1 MLKTITG
8 ATPAPSPIYSVML
21 VLGALTAYIMLNIIM
36 RKGGFSKFV
45 KKRVRRSLLWSA
57 VSATLISNMANW
69 LFHKDLNSLSLYD
82 RFSQGGIAF
91 MVWILCFVGISALF
105 LRMYKLDV
113 KKCLDIII
121 PPLLMATFL
130 ARVGCSFGG
139 CCYGVDITLFGYTI
153 PFPVREIEALFVLT
167 LSIVLCA
174 AFKGKRL
181 AIYLI
186 AYPSFRF
193 WAEFLRGDDR
203 GSFFGLPFFSPTQII
218 AALTVSV
225 TVTAVIITAIKRVK
239 ARRAE
244 KAQTAVQQAES
255 PVLPE
260 TPLENGEKQPVSE
273 PSEAEQAEQPA
284 ETPVAPEK
292 QPKPKYVPRPVDF
305 NDPKIR
311 ANPFR
316 IIFNILLVTGVAVG
330 AFFAYNPFGFG
341 WVTNINYLAQDTL
354 GFIFDEGGTANEI
367 GETTSLGV
375 LDVSN
380 ESPVYDKSD
389 ALKLVSGLDN
399 RAFHSYAFL
408 SSQPLSNGNTLY
420 TFIQTVDDIPVYG
433 KTVSLVAD
441 GNYKPLFIIKDSADE
456 AYTSDVI
463 YDYESFGETYERYFG
478 EGYTVVQGIYCYY
491 DTGEGLLPANWLT
504 VADKELNVYG
514 VLFED
519 RTDKIIKIT
528 SVRETLPLDARASSI
543 IKAAEKAVNIIGGE
557 DTAEIKKISKQKV
570 KKLELQNTSTAIES
584 ALCKAYLKSGLSAGE
599 FATAV
604 KTAAEIGATKPD
616 LSEQLFCDILAQITE
631 QTAVQKGY
639 TEKKAEKLFDTVYSS
654 FKSCGIKKASDEKPL
669 QLDVKE
675 RKTVVKNTIGSA
687 NDVDIIN
694 VTMQENSVMRF
705 EISSD
710 IGIDI
715 QVYTANG
722 GSLFT
727 TYTSSELEFALY
739 PEDGTDYIIKIKAS
753 DAQTSL
759 WAGEE
764 DYKVKVNAEP
774 RTEEMPAFI
783 NTALYEMSASF
794 ASSKGYMF
802 GLLFYGD
809 AAFTGEEFAM
819 LSALP
824 FMENCSSS
832 CTSSCTGQYVAPT
845 DMVKLCILE
854 KLLVDYSD
862 LDSLSISPETVME
875 LTCFRYI
882 ETENGALVK
891 AKIKVSDSKASCEGY
906 SFFRL
911 ERFEEINT
919 FDPIVTLAD
928 ELGLDHASAQT
939 TATVLNQVFG
949 NKYYVTEINT
959 AELLAAFGDSFDNIS
974 DENGMPSLYD
984 FWRSDSEYS
993 YLEYFDKQ
1001 AALNAGYS
1009 KEAVEEF
1016 EKYTVQHN
1024 IAYCDR
1030 VYENLELAYSA
1041 IEMHASGISTGYDL
1055 YSFID
1060 DPFGFL
1066 LGEYTDNIFVN
1077 SVYRVGKIAWGVYT
1091 GDITDVAEAVTDEA
1105 MDDVIEDGINT
1116 YSEQLKKDAK
1126 VFKEQAEKVKAV
1138 RNIYTRRLAD
1148 FDKGYF
1154 WELFF

>member
-8 ATPAPSPIYSVML
+8 ATPAATPLYSVML
-21 VLGALTAYIMLNIIM
+21 LLGAFTAYIMLNIFM

-45 KKRVRRSLLWSA
+45 KKRVRRSLCWSA
-57 VSATLISNMANW
+57 IFATLLSNMANW
-69 LFHKDLNSLSLYD
+69 LFHENLQSLSLYN
-82 RFSQGGIAF
+82 RFTDGGICFA
-91 MVWILCFVGISALF
+91 VWIICFFALSALF

-113 KKCLDIII
+113 VKCLDIMV

-130 ARVGCSFGG
+130 ARVGCSIGG
-139 CCYGVDITLFGYTI
+139 CCYGIDISVFGYTI
-153 PFPVREIEALFVLT
+153 PFPVREIEALFALT

-181 AIYLI
+181 AIYSI
-186 AYPSFRF
+186 AYPTFRF
-193 WAEFLRGDDR
+193 WAEFLRGDIR
-203 GSFFGLPFFSPTQII
+203 GSFFGIPFLSPTQII
-218 AALTVSV
+218 SVLTVITAV
-225 TVTAVIITAIKRVK
+225 TVIIIKAVKKAK
-239 ARRAE
+239 ARRKAKAAE
-244 KAQTAVQQAES
+244 QAA
-255 PVLPE
+255 
-260 TPLENGEKQPVSE
+260 LEQPVSE
-273 PSEAEQAEQPA
+273 PAEGEAVGEQPA
-284 ETPVAPEK
+284 EAPATPPEK
-292 QPKPKYVPRPVDF
+292 QPEPKYVPRPVDF
-305 NDPKIR
+305 NDPRIR

-316 IIFNILLVTGVAVG
+316 IIFNIFLAMGVAVG
-330 AFFAYNPFGFG
+330 AFFAYNPFGFQ
-341 WVTNINYLAQDTL
+341 WVSNVNYYAQDAL
-354 GFIFDEGGTANEI
+354 GFIFDEGGETAEV
-367 GETTSLGV
+367 GKSTSLGV

-433 KTVSLVAD
+433 KTVSLVVD
-441 GNYKPLFIIKDSADE
+441 GNYKPLFILKDSADE

-463 YDYESFGETYERYFG
+463 YDYENFGETYERYFG

-504 VADKELNVYG
+504 VADEELNVYG

-519 RTDKIIKIT
+519 RTHKIIKIT

-543 IKAAEKAVNIIGGE
+543 IKAAEKAVNLIGGE
-557 DTAEIKKISKQKV
+557 DTAEIKKVSKVKV
-570 KKLELQNTSTAIES
+570 KKLDLQNTSAAIES
-584 ALCKAYLKSGLSAGE
+584 ALCKAYLKSGLSPQD
-599 FATAV
+599 FATAI
-604 KTAAEIGATKPD
+604 KTAAEIAATKAD
-616 LSEQLFCDILAQITE
+616 LSEQLFCDILAQVTE
-631 QTAVQKGY
+631 QTALQKGY

-654 FKSCGIKKASDEKPL
+654 FKSCGIKKADDEKPI

-705 EISSD
+705 EVSAD

-715 QVYTANG
+715 EIYSANG
-722 GSLFT
+722 KNVLT
-727 TYTSSELEFALY
+727 TYTSSDHEFALY
-739 PEDGTDYIIKIKAS
+739 PEDGTDYVIKIKAS
-753 DAQTSL
+753 DAQTVL

-764 DYKVKVNAEP
+764 DYKVKVKAEP
-774 RTEEMPAFI
+774 RTDEMPSFI
-783 NTALYEMSASF
+783 NTAMYEMSASF

-824 FMENCSSS
+824 YMENCSAS
-832 CTSSCTGQYVAPT
+832 CTSSCTGQYVPPT
-845 DMVKLCILE
+845 DMVKQCILE
-854 KLLVDYSD
+854 KLLVDYSG

-891 AKIKVSDSKASCEGY
+891 AKIKVSDGKSVYEGY

-911 ERFEEINT
+911 ERFEKVDT
-919 FDPIVTLAD
+919 FDPLVTLAD
-928 ELGLDHASAQT
+928 EIGLDHGNAQ
-939 TATVLNQVFG
+939 AVAGLLNEVFG
-949 NKYYVTEINT
+949 NKYYVTELNT
-959 AELLAAFGDSFDNIS
+959 AELLAAFGDSFGYIS
-974 DENGMPSLYD
+974 EENAMPSLYD
-984 FWRSDSEYS
+984 FWASDSEYS
-993 YLEYFDKQ
+993 YLKSFDKS

-1009 KEAVEEF
+1009 KKTVEEF
-1016 EKYTVQHN
+1016 EKYTVHHN
-1024 IAYCDR
+1024 VSYCDR
-1030 VYENLELAYSA
+1030 VYENLELACSA

-1091 GDITDVAEAVTDEA
+1091 GDITDIAEAVTDEA
-1105 MDDVIEDGINT
+1105 MDDVIENGINT

-1126 VFKEQAEKVKAV
+1126 AFKEQAEKVKKV
-1138 RNIYTRRLAD
+1138 RDTYTRRLAD
-1148 FDKGYF
+1148 FDEGYF